1 MNTYLLTM
9 KKFIFLSNFI
19 KQIYFVSRPLI
30 NHIYKLVTVLHTLI
44 LFQSFSISNALFPKD
59 ASFGVSRGRDFSCKL
74 ESLFCVVTKIFALKF
89 TFFEIGFGFLS
100 PTTCRYDRKEI
111 FFGFVNQEQT
121 WCPNRMETSNTR
133 RITVEK
139 EWQFF
144 LVVLNFRIGC
154 LSVSF

>member
-1 MNTYLLTM
+1 MSHAHWS
-9 KKFIFLSNFI
+9 I
-19 KQIYFVSRPLI
+19 IYTNWLPFYT
-30 NHIYKLVTVLHTLI
+30 H
-44 LFQSFSISNALFPKD
+44 SFYFNPSPSQMHCFPKMHL
-59 ASFGVSRGRDFSCKL
+59 L
-74 ESLFCVVTKIFALKF
+74 EWVGGGTFLVNLNLFFCVVTKIFALKF